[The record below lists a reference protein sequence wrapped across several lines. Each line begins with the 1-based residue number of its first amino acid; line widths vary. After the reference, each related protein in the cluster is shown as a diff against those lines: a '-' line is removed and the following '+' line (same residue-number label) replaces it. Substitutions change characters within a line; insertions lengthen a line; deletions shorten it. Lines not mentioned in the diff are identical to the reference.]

1 MIGDAVAAL
10 FLASICAVV
19 AWALYCE
26 ERRK

>member
-10 FLASICAVV
+10 FLACIFGAL
-19 AWALYCE
+19 AWALYCA

>member
-1 MIGDAVAAL
+1 MIGDVVAAL
-10 FLASICAVV
+10 FLASICGAV